1 MQQSHPNPSA
11 SQYGVSSRGIR
22 NDSEGISAITFGG
35 RTESRKDTAGR
46 PLQGLSDEQ
55 CEREGATCFGSVLD
69 VLSEIV
75 TEEFLVLN
83 GM

>member
-1 MQQSHPNPSA
+1 LA
-11 SQYGVSSRGIR
+11 VELKAGKTRL
-22 NDSEGISAITFGG
+22 EGA
-35 RTESRKDTAGR
+35 
-46 PLQGLSDEQ
+46 LQGLSDEQ
-55 CEREGATCFGSVLD
+55 CEREGATRLGSLLD

>member
-1 MQQSHPNPSA
+1 MTPKEFQQSHLA
-11 SQYGVSSRGIR
+11 VELKAGKKRL
-22 NDSEGISAITFGG
+22 EGA
-35 RTESRKDTAGR
+35 
-46 PLQGLSDEQ
+46 LQGLSDEQ